1 MANQKKTQI
10 RITAIVSL
18 SLVIAAITY
27 GFAQANMSNSTGI
40 MGAGYGVKSPYKV
53 TNIKYILDMED
64 PNTFTSVSFVI
75 DQEVSQLQSGV
86 SETGKGAVVWAEEC
100 EQVGSRWTCS
110 FGEEVELLAADWLHV
125 ISAQ

>member
-1 MANQKKTQI
+1 MTKQKKTQV

-18 SLVIAAITY
+18 SLVIAAATY

-53 TNIKYILDMED
+53 TNIKYILDLDD

-75 DQEVSQLQSGV
+75 DQEVTQLQSGV
-86 SETGKGAVVWAEEC
+86 SATGKGAVVWAEEC

-110 FGEEVELLAADWLHV
+110 FGEEMELLAADWLHV
-125 ISAQ
+125 ISAR